1 LLLYGYK
8 IIINLTFHLHKIIY
22 LLKQFKVI
30 LHNIVYNTMST
41 EQTTQSTSISNIVAL
56 FETIND
62 TITLFKM
69 QLNSLQQQVKTL
81 EKSVNKELKGV
92 KKVSD
97 KAAAQKPKTPRA
109 PSGFAKPTKVTKELC
124 DFMNRPEGTE
134 IARTE
139 VTKIL
144 SEYIKTNKLQEQSEN
159 SKNKIV
165 PDDKLRSLL
174 GITSEE
180 SVNLTFFNIQ
190 KYMNKHFISSKS
202 QTQNQVTVEN
212 A

>member
-1 LLLYGYK
+1 
-8 IIINLTFHLHKIIY
+8 
-22 LLKQFKVI
+22 
-30 LHNIVYNTMST
+30 MST
-41 EQTTQSTSISNIVAL
+41 EQTTQSTSISNIVAS
-56 FETIND
+56 FNTIND

-92 KKVSD
+92 KKVTE
-97 KAAAQKPKTPRA
+97 KAEKKLKKPRA

-190 KYMNKHFISSKS
+190 KYMNKHFISSK
-202 QTQNQVTVEN
+202 NQIQVQGSTEN

>member
-1 LLLYGYK
+1 
-8 IIINLTFHLHKIIY
+8 
-22 LLKQFKVI
+22 
-30 LHNIVYNTMST
+30 MST
-41 EQTTQSTSISNIVAL
+41 EQTTQYTSISNIVAS
-56 FETIND
+56 FNTIND

-92 KKVSD
+92 KKVTE
-97 KAAAQKPKTPRA
+97 KAEKKPRA

-174 GITSEE
+174 GITTEE

-190 KYMNKHFISSKS
+190 KYMNKHFISSK
-202 QTQNQVTVEN
+202 TQIQIQGSTEN